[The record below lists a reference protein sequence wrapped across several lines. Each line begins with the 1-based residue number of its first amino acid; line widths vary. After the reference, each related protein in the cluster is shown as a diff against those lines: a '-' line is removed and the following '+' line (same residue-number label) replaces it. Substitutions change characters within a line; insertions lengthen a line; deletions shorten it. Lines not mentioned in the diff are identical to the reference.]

1 MVCYTLIHLNTQI
14 HRHNMIW
21 NELLLKHWDVA
32 QDLVGI
38 NEFKNDPQGYISQM
52 QLALNNEVEST
63 EFMLNDTLT
72 KVSIKLKSSNSQELC
87 DFSHDV
93 TKKIAE
99 ANNKKKTHSEVF
111 TKPSGAGKVI
121 RNAFRKNPAPFLSMD
136 SKLLEVSFGTG
147 NFILAMVDFL
157 MESLRSDAAVMYS
170 SGKKARAMSEQEL
183 RSYILDNMIYGVEL
197 QGHFPPMA
205 IFMLDPDQT
214 CTKLHTHLYQ
224 GNSLLFDYVFNGED
238 MKGKFD
244 VVFGNPPYNVIE
256 ATERSKYKY
265 SNESW
270 VTTREAGALHTYF
283 IRLALDLLKKGGM
296 MLYVTRASV
305 LVTDNVSDFR
315 EEVLKKKFDIQ
326 MVYIPQCGTLF
337 EGAQTTGMGLMAI
350 KKDETD
356 LRSSTKFIRFVN
368 NVEHECEYTIKDS
381 DTRIPLLWGE
391 QSVEIW
397 NTLSALGNRFETYKG
412 IGREETKSGKY
423 KLLDSIGKSGAVY
436 QTTNFNK
443 DSKRAQNKAGRTS
456 PKILVSTGCT
466 DATGERVYWL
476 EGLVKDTQGELE
488 YTGNICAIV
497 NKTTLDKIENTLTD
511 PVIAVYGSLFRTDR
525 NVSSAHY
532 RMISYDYSQNLI
544 SKETIQWAKEQLK

>member
-1 MVCYTLIHLNTQI
+1 MDVFATALKRWDQVKSAFNVTEFDDDPEELINRIKDACNST
-14 HRHNMIW
+14 
-21 NELLLKHWDVA
+21 A
-32 QDLVGI
+32 
-38 NEFKNDPQGYISQM
+38 
-52 QLALNNEVEST
+52 EST
-63 EFMLNDTLT
+63 EFKLQDAFENILT
-72 KVSIKLKSSNSQELC
+72 KLNSISPEERTPLVHEMLQKLA
-87 DFSHDV
+87 D
-93 TKKIAE
+93 
-99 ANNKKKTHSEVF
+99 ANDKKKSHSEVF
-111 TKPSGAGKVI
+111 TKLEGARLVI
-121 RNAFRKNPAPFLSMD
+121 RKAFRKNPQPFLNMN
-136 SKLLEVSFGTG
+136 SKFCEVSFGTG
-147 NFILAMVDFL
+147 NFIQALISVL
-157 MESLRSDAAVMYS
+157 METLRNPIAIQS
-170 SGKKARAMSEQEL
+170 KKANNMTDEEL
-183 RSYILDNMIYGVEL
+183 RCYILDNMIYGVEL
-197 QGHFPPMA
+197 QSQFIPVA
-205 IFMLDPDQT
+205 LYILDPEHKKRDSQ
-214 CTKLHTHLYQ
+214 LHKHFKQ
-224 GNSLLFDYVFNGED
+224 GDSLLFDYVFNGED

-244 VVFGNPPYNVIE
+244 LVFGNPPYNVIE
-256 ATERSKYKY
+256 ATERHKYKY

-283 IRLALDLLKKGGM
+283 IRLAYDLLKKNGM

-315 EEVLKKKFDIQ
+315 EEVLKKLFDIQ
-326 MVYIPQCGTLF
+326 LVYIPQGGTLF
-337 EGAQTTGMGLMAI
+337 EGAQTTGMGLMAV
-350 KKDETD
+350 KKDPEDARTP
-356 LRSSTKFIRFVN
+356 TTFIRFIN
-368 NVEHECEYTIKDS
+368 EAEHECEYTIKDS

-423 KLLDSIGKSGAVY
+423 RLLDSIGKSGAVY
-436 QTTNFNK
+436 QTTNFDK

-476 EGLVKDTQGELE
+476 EGLVKDTEGELE

-497 NKTTLDKIENTLTD
+497 NKTTLDNIENTLTD

-544 SKETIQWAKEQLK
+544 SKETIQWAKEQLE

>member
-1 MVCYTLIHLNTQI
+1 ML
-14 HRHNMIW
+14 W

-32 QDLVGI
+32 QDLIGI
-38 NEFKNDPQGYISQM
+38 KEFKDNPQEYISQI
-52 QLALNNEVEST
+52 QRTLNNDVEST
-63 EFMLNDTLT
+63 EFMLDNTIT
-72 KVSIKLKSSNSQELC
+72 NVAIKLKSSDSQELC

-93 TKKIAE
+93 TKKLAE
-99 ANNKKKTHSEVF
+99 ANDKKKTHSEVF
-111 TKPSGAGKVI
+111 TKPEGAGKVI
-121 RNAFRKNPAPFLSMD
+121 RNAFRKNPTPFLSMD

-147 NFILAMVDFL
+147 NFILAMVNFL
-157 MESLRSDAAVMYS
+157 MESLRSNAAVAYS
-170 SGKKARAMSEQEL
+170 TGKKARSMTDIEL
-183 RSYILDNMIYGVEL
+183 RTHILDNMIYGVEL
-197 QGHFPPMA
+197 QSHFPPMA
-205 IFMLDPDQT
+205 IFMLDPDQR
-214 CTKLHTHLYQ
+214 CSKLHKHLYQ
-224 GNSLLFDYVFNGED
+224 GDSLLFDYVFDGQD

-283 IRLALDLLKKGGM
+283 IRLALDLLKNDGM

-315 EEVLKKKFDIQ
+315 EEILKKQFDIQ
-326 MVYIPQCGTLF
+326 MVYIPQGGTLF
-337 EGAQTTGMGLMAI
+337 EGAQTTGMGLMAV
-350 KKDETD
+350 KKDVTSP
-356 LRSSTKFIRFVN
+356 RSTTKFIRFVN
-368 NVEHECEYTIKDS
+368 NVEHECEYTIKDT
-381 DTRIPLLWGE
+381 DTRIPLLWGDHTV
-391 QSVEIW
+391 SIW
-397 NTLSALGNRFETYKG
+397 NTLSSLGNRFETYKG
-412 IGREETKSGKY
+412 ITREDNKTGKY
-423 KLLDSIGKSGAVY
+423 KLLDSIGKGGAVY

-443 DSKRAQNKAGRTS
+443 DSKRAQNKAGRKD

-476 EGLVKDTQGELE
+476 EGIVRDEIGELE

-497 NKTTLDKIENTLTD
+497 NKTSLDKIENTLND
-511 PVIAVYGSLFRTDR
+511 PVITVYGSLFRTDR

-544 SKETIQWAKEQLK
+544 DKETITWAVSQV